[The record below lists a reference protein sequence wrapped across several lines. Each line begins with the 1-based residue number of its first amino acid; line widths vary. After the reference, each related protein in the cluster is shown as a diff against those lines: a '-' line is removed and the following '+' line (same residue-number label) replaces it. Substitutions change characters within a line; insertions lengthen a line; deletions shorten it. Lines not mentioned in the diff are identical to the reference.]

1 MAFGNRTG
9 ARFTSA
15 FTVSNVALATSGA
28 IPGATFQAARSGVLR
43 FGILLANPVVANP
56 SSPLLLSQSAGASA
70 FTAGETVYVAQTQVN
85 ANGSTTVGQSL
96 ASATITTAGNLLTTA
111 VVVQPGA
118 SSVGIYVGTTNTP
131 LLLGTISSTG
141 VITYSGG
148 ATSGLAVTVS
158 GSTLTIT
165 IGAAATSSGSAEPT
179 SNTTAAAQVLSQT
192 VTPAA
197 GTGATGS
204 INSGIA
210 LTPGSWYTFD
220 EPVNAGEQV
229 SLNLGGAALVTA
241 IATMEEA

>member
-15 FTVSNVALATSGA
+15 FTVSNVALATGGA

-43 FGILLANPVVANP
+43 FGILLADSVVANP

-70 FTAGETVYVAQTQVN
+70 FTAGETVYVAQTQIN

-96 ASATITTAGNLLTTA
+96 ASIPITTAGNLITTA
-111 VVVQPGA
+111 VTVQPGA

-192 VTPAA
+192 WQQSSGSAVV
-197 GTGATGS
+197 GAV
-204 INSGIA
+204 NSGSAIPLA
-210 LTPGSWYTFD
+210 QWYTFD
-220 EPVNAGEQV
+220 EPMAAGSQIALSLSGPAKV
-229 SLNLGGAALVTA
+229 SCQAVF
-241 IATMEEA
+241 EEG